1 MIVAIVEIITIINC
15 ILSYDASL
23 ELFGSLII
31 FLGYLITNQT
41 KVKKNMF
48 IIMGKNKN
56 NLLP

>member
-15 ILSYDASL
+15 ILSYDASS

-31 FLGYLITNQT
+31 LLGYLITNQT
-41 KVKKNMF
+41 RVKKNMF
-48 IIMGKNKN
+48 MIMGKNKN